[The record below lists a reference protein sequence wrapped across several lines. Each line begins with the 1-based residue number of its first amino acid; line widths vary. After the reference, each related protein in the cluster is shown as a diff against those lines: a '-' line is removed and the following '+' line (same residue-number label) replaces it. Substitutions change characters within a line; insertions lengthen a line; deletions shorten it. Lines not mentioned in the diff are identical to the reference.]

1 MTWLLVTRRPLGP
14 AMARLSLIPRH
25 PYSAVPFPSNWQL
38 WRNFPDAMQQTPKA
52 KRKLRKAKRKLRNGS
67 RILRAV
73 STLMTHP
80 RVYTGTAAINA
91 GWRCAQYDGIV
102 ARAAGEHFGRRLR
115 GEFNGGPV
123 IGRGDRLSI
132 GRSRRDRVRNPD
144 QRIRIRPY
152 PDRRG

>member
-1 MTWLLVTRRPLGP
+1 MTWLLVTRRPFSPALALLG
-14 AMARLSLIPRH
+14 LIPRH

-38 WRNFPDAMQQTPKA
+38 WRNFPDAMQQSPKVQDESP
-52 KRKLRKAKRKLRNGS
+52 RNGS

-91 GWRCAQYDGIV
+91 GWRDAQYDGIV
-102 ARAAGEHFGRRLR
+102 AMAAGEHFGRRLR

-123 IGRGDRLSI
+123 VG
-132 GRSRRDRVRNPD
+132 
-144 QRIRIRPY
+144 
-152 PDRRG
+152 